1 MSTRRSVIRQRLS
14 GWFDSVLHWDR
25 RMVHTIGTSRK
36 LNRLD
41 RMFVTATFLGDGYIW
56 ATLALGLLVFGGTA
70 DRRYVGIGFA
80 VTVAN
85 IVIFRF
91 IKTLTGRI
99 RPENTDV
106 KEERM
111 RTRIDGY
118 SFPSGHATTSFGLAW
133 VVFNCYP
140 HVAVQTS
147 VYVVAATIAFS
158 RVVVRE
164 HYPLDVLGGAILGS
178 AVAAL
183 LFPLFTN
190 LFF

>member
-1 MSTRRSVIRQRLS
+1 MSALRSSVRRKLS
-14 GWFDSVLHWDR
+14 DWLDSVLHWDR
-25 RMVHTIGTSRK
+25 RMVHAIGENRK
-36 LNRLD
+36 LNKFD

-56 ATLALGLLVFGGTA
+56 ASLALGLLLFGGA
-70 DRRYVGIGFA
+70 VDRRYVGIGFF

-85 IVIFRF
+85 IVIFRV
-91 IKTLTGRI
+91 IKTLTGRV
-99 RPENTDV
+99 RPENKDE
-106 KEERM
+106 KEERL

-133 VVFNCYP
+133 VIFNCYP

-164 HYPLDVLGGAILGS
+164 HYPLDVLGGALLGS
-178 AVAAL
+178 AVAVSLVPIFTRL
-183 LFPLFTN
+183 LF
-190 LFF
+190 

>member
-1 MSTRRSVIRQRLS
+1 VSNVRCAVRRRMSSWAETI
-14 GWFDSVLHWDR
+14 LHWDR
-25 RMVHTIGTSRK
+25 RMVHAIGESSRF
-36 LNRLD
+36 NRLE
-41 RMFVTATFLGDGYIW
+41 RTFMTVTYLGDGYIW
-56 ATLALGLLVFGGTA
+56 AALALALLIFGNSI
-70 DRRYVGIGFA
+70 DRRYVGIGFL

-85 IVIFRF
+85 IAIFRI

-99 RPENTDV
+99 RPESTEV
-106 KEERM
+106 VRF

-140 HVAVQTS
+140 YVAVQTS

-158 RVVVRE
+158 RIIVRE

-178 AVAAL
+178 AVAAALLPLLML
-183 LFPLFTN
+183 LFF
-190 LFF
+190 

>member
-1 MSTRRSVIRQRLS
+1 MSNVCSEVRRRMGS
-14 GWFDSVLHWDR
+14 WFDSVLHWDR
-25 RMVHTIGTSRK
+25 RMVHAIGESRK
-36 LNRLD
+36 LNKLD
-41 RMFVTATFLGDGYIW
+41 RMFMMATFLGDGYIW
-56 ATLALGLLVFGGTA
+56 ASLALGLLIFGGA
-70 DRRYVGIGFA
+70 VDRRYVGIGFI
-80 VTVAN
+80 VTVVN
-85 IVIFRF
+85 IAIFRL
-91 IKTLTGRI
+91 IKTLTGRV
-99 RPENTDV
+99 RPENKAET
-106 KEERM
+106 EERL

-178 AVAAL
+178 AVAVSLVPVFTRL
-183 LFPLFTN
+183 LF
-190 LFF
+190 

>member
-1 MSTRRSVIRQRLS
+1 MSNVRSAVRRKISA
-14 GWFDSVLHWDR
+14 WFDSVLHWDR
-25 RMVHTIGTSRK
+25 RMGHAIGGNRK
-36 LNRLD
+36 LNKLD
-41 RMFVTATFLGDGYIW
+41 RMFMTATFLGDGYIW
-56 ATLALGLLVFGGTA
+56 ASLALALLIFGGSVG
-70 DRRYVGIGFA
+70 RRYVGIGLG

-85 IVIFRF
+85 IAIFRL
-91 IKTLTGRI
+91 IKTLTGRV
-99 RPENTDV
+99 RPENTAE
-106 KEERM
+106 KAERL

-158 RVVVRE
+158 RVFVRE

-178 AVAAL
+178 AVAAA
-183 LFPLFTN
+183 LFPLLTRL
-190 LFF
+190 LF